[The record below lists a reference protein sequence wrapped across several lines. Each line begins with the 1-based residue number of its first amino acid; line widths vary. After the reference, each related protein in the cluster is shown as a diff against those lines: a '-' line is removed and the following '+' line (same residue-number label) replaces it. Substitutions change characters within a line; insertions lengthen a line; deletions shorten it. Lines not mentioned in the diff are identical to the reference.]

1 MWKEVFSGIKETFTQ
16 AERTLHNTED
26 IKEFRRDIQE
36 LENRVEKLTVIV
48 IQLSQEIHHHKTETA
63 KDHENLALRLE
74 NEMLKFERRLS
85 AGNVKKANRI
95 NLLMVCAK
103 GQS

>member
-1 MWKEVFSGIKETFTQ
+1 MWKEVLSGIKEVFTQ
-16 AERTLHNTED
+16 SEKTRQNTDD
-26 IKEFRRDIQE
+26 IKEFRRDLKE

-48 IQLSQEIHHHKTETA
+48 IQLSQEIQHHKTETA

-85 AGNVKKANRI
+85 SGDEK
-95 NLLMVCAK
+95 
-103 GQS
+103 